1 MGKVRKLNES
11 PLAHCWAGVLHSPE
25 TNKMRNRVASYGKG
39 TGNDTSLAEA
49 KKKRSPLNQTDPYKK
64 LTSKFPQFN
73 QATDTVVSGS
83 KFCKKEK
90 LVCSWKSRVKFKRS
104 KFRQR

>member
-1 MGKVRKLNES
+1 VDLVKWVRKEKVMGKVRKLNES

-73 QATDTVVSGS
+73 QATDTVVSGILQ
-83 KFCKKEK
+83 KGKACMQLEEP
-90 LVCSWKSRVKFKRS
+90 R
-104 KFRQR
+104 